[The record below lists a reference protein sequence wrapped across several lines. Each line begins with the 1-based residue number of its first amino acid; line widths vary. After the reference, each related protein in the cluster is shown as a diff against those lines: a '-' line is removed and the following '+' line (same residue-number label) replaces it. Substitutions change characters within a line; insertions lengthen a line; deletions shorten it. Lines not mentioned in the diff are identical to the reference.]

1 MSIQSCVGV
10 SKRATERA
18 PFIKDNFKDFASNR
32 HEANE
37 PELTRMQGELP
48 TGTIVTQLK
57 SLEVCEVCMEGEFVR
72 FTLP

>member
-18 PFIKDNFKDFASNR
+18 PFIKDNFKDFVSNR

-37 PELTRMQGELP
+37 PELTRVQGELQEAVISSVAC
-48 TGTIVTQLK
+48 TALRKLDLG
-57 SLEVCEVCMEGEFVR
+57 R
-72 FTLP
+72 